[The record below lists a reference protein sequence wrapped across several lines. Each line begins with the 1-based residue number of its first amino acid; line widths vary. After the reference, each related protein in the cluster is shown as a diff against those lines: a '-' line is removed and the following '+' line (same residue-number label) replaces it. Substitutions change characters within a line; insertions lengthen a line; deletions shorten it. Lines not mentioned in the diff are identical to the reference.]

1 MEEVKIY
8 LCQPSSKVNGGMMV
22 SIIFIVAIVSAISFS
37 LINNSGTS
45 RSVNKKE
52 QVHYHAIFQVYIDNK
67 LINFGE
73 SKYMHV
79 QYCTQ
84 DEKTREQQEDEQAEK
99 THLHDNVGDIVH
111 VHRNNVTW
119 GDLFINLKY
128 QVPGEAVG
136 YINSEKAGNIFTT
149 KIKPDDRVLILIEDN
164 TDIQGK
170 LDKLPSIDRI
180 RQEEKKRGSW

>member
-1 MEEVKIY
+1 
-8 LCQPSSKVNGGMMV
+8 MV

-45 RSVNKKE
+45 RSVNKKD
-52 QVHYHAIFQVYIDNK
+52 QVHYHAIFQVYLDNQ
-67 LINFGE
+67 LVNFGK

-84 DEKTREQQEDEQAEK
+84 GEMTQEQQEDEQAEK
-99 THLHDNVGDIVH
+99 AHLHDNIGDVVH
-111 VHRNNVTW
+111 IHRNNATW
-119 GDLFINLKY
+119 GDLLINLKH
-128 QVPGEAVG
+128 QVPGETVG
-136 YINSEKAGNIFTT
+136 YINGEKVDNIFTT
-149 KIKPDDRVLILIEDN
+149 KIKADDRALILIEDY

-180 RQEEKKRGSW
+180 RQTVKKSQSCSK